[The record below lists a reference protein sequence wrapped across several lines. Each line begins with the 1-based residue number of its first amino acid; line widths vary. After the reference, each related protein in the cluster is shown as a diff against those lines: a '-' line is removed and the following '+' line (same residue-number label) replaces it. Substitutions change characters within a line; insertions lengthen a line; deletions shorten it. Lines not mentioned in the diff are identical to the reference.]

1 MPSQLMDVTTRN
13 EMPYPRPGD
22 AARAAFGLIPAAV
35 VACVILLTGMV
46 TIPPRYIA
54 HASFVVDWNFLRLAP
69 DDTLVEKIRDH
80 CPATYIA
87 QVTGQSDSGPEM
99 FGMSDRT
106 ADFSGAGLDKTGM
119 LSGMQQR
126 QRVALAGQTDEG
138 DLFAV
143 EAQDNDPGAAQAAA
157 NRMLQEAVSRLKVGI
172 KTGSGPTAA
181 HPLAA
186 AEPASLSNPDGMF
199 FAAPVKLVQMVQLER
214 RSAGYGLYVLLMAVF
229 AGGLTGA
236 LGLLLRLLIGVM
248 MALKNRTGPN
258 GALLTGQPPVPRRP
272 IVIRPL
278 PRFHLT
284 GDLWESGI

>member
-1 MPSQLMDVTTRN
+1 MDVTTRN

-22 AARAAFGLIPAAV
+22 SARVTFGLIPAAV

-54 HASFVVDWNFLRLAP
+54 HASFVVDWNFLRSAP
-69 DDTLVEKIRDH
+69 NDTLVEKIRDH

-87 QVTGQSDSGPEM
+87 QVTGESDSEPEI

-106 ADFSGAGLDKTGM
+106 DDFSGAGLDKTGM
-119 LSGMQQR
+119 LSGRQQR
-126 QRVALAGQTDEG
+126 QPVTLARQTDDG
-138 DLFAV
+138 DLFAI

-157 NRMLQEAVSRLKVGI
+157 NQVLQEAVSRLKVGI
-172 KTGSGPTAA
+172 KTRSGPTAA

-186 AEPASLSNPDGMF
+186 TEPASLSNPDGTP
-199 FAAPVKLVQMVQLER
+199 FADPVKLVQMVQLER
-214 RSAGYGLYVLLMAVF
+214 RSAGYGLYVLLMAVV
-229 AGGLTGA
+229 AGGLAGA
-236 LGLLLRLLIGVM
+236 LGLLLRLLIVVIT
-248 MALKNRTGPN
+248 ALKIRTGSD
-258 GALLTGQPPVPRRP
+258 GASLTRQPTPVPSRP

-284 GDLWESGI
+284 GDLRESGI